1 MNRKMKN
8 GFLFTFLVLVLI
20 SSGCRDSSV
29 TGSADDNQAIAQV
42 EEMGEFISPAAGDI
56 WLRGSTHTIEWKD
69 FAPEYN
75 VHLVLL
81 KKKKYYPVEILT
93 DAPNT
98 GTHTWRVP
106 ESIVPSSYY
115 QLKLINSSS
124 PEHFIFSRPFVIR

>member
-1 MNRKMKN
+1 MKN
-8 GFLFTFLVLVLI
+8 VFLFTFSVLVLI
-20 SSGCRDSSV
+20 SSGCRDNSV
-29 TGSADDNQAIAQV
+29 TGPADNNQTIAQV
-42 EEMGEFISPAAGDI
+42 EEIGEFVSPGAGDI
-56 WLRGSTHTIEWKD
+56 WLRGSTHKIEWKD

-93 DAPNT
+93 NAPNT
-98 GTHTWRVP
+98 GIYTWRVP

-124 PEHFIFSRPFVIR
+124 TEHFIFSRPFIIQ

>member
-1 MNRKMKN
+1 MKSR
-8 GFLFTFLVLVLI
+8 FLFTFLVLVLI
-20 SSGCRDSSV
+20 SSGCRDVPV
-29 TGSADDNQAIAQV
+29 TGSADNNQAVAQV
-42 EEMGEFISPAAGDI
+42 EEMGEFISPAASDV
-56 WLRGSTHTIEWKD
+56 WLRGSTYVIEWKD

-98 GTHTWRVP
+98 GTYTWRVP
-106 ESIVPSSYY
+106 GSIVPSTYY

-124 PEHFIFSRPFVIR
+124 PDHFIFSSPFVIQ

>member
-1 MNRKMKN
+1 MKSC
-8 GFLFTFLVLVLI
+8 FLFTFIVLVLI
-20 SSGCRDSSV
+20 SSGCRENSV
-29 TGSADDNQAIAQV
+29 TVSDYDNPAIAEV
-42 EEMGEFISPAAGDI
+42 EEMGAFISPASGDI
-56 WLRGSTHTIEWKD
+56 WVRGSTHTIEWKD

-93 DAPNT
+93 NAPNT
-98 GTHTWRVP
+98 GIYTWRVP

-124 PEHFIFSRPFVIR
+124 TEHFIFSRPFIIQ